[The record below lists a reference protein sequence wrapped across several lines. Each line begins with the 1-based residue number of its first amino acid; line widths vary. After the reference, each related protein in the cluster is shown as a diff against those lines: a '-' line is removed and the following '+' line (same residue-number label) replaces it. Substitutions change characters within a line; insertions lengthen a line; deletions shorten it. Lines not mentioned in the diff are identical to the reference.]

1 LKERIEAAVG
11 FTWPKLEELSVVFAP
26 AYCTVFKALFAVMRA
41 SKLRVPPKLTVR
53 ESEPLTVSVPGIW
66 MELREA
72 VP

>member
-1 LKERIEAAVG
+1 MPAAPL
-11 FTWPKLEELSVVFAP
+11 TWPKLEELSVVLTP
-26 AYCTVFKALFAVMRA
+26 EYCTVFKALFAVMRA

-53 ESEPLTVSVPGIW
+53 ESDPLTVSVPGIW